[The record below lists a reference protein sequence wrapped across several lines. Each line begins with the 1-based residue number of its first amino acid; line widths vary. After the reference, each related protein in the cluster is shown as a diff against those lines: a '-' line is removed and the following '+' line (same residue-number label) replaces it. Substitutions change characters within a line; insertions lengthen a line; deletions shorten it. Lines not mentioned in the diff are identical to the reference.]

1 MIWRFSQQR
10 SCRPFGARRS
20 RKPRQP
26 RPPCP
31 EDDPIASEATL
42 NIYLK
47 EINSIGLLDAKEEIS
62 LAERIHAGD
71 HEARELMIR
80 ANLRLVVSIAKT
92 YVNRG
97 LGFLDLIEE
106 GNMGLLKAVEKFDPE
121 AGCRFSTYAT
131 WWIKQSIRRSLINSV
146 KTVRIPSYMV
156 ELIGRLR
163 AAQMQL
169 TDRLG
174 RAPNL
179 EELAEAMDL
188 PEDNVTAIRRAI
200 ETSASLSQPIPIECN
215 QGSSDLVHDD
225 RSPSPDQVILEQNQI
240 EKLHDLLQEMS
251 SREATI
257 LKLRYGLSGQ
267 EPMTLQEIG
276 KRVDLTRERVRQ
288 LEKKALQ
295 RLNRI
300 LDGD

>member
-1 MIWRFSQQR
+1 
-10 SCRPFGARRS
+10 
-20 RKPRQP
+20 
-26 RPPCP
+26 
-31 EDDPIASEATL
+31 
-42 NIYLK
+42 
-47 EINSIGLLDAKEEIS
+47 
-62 LAERIHAGD
+62 
-71 HEARELMIR
+71 MIR